1 MRARL
6 AATTISTTKLS
17 KIKGTSIRIS
27 TSYRRC
33 TRQIRLTLGRTSVLE
48 SIRLKINI
56 ACTRRFQELT
66 HYKISIAAT
75 APAQDPAYHLC
86 RVEGAK
92 RTTLQVP
99 RFHHLKYQT
108 DQSRTISMV
117 VIGRASYHPSIL
129 VVI

>member
-6 AATTISTTKLS
+6 AATTISTSKVT
-17 KIKGTSIRIS
+17 KIKGTIIRIS

-33 TRQIRLTLGRTSVLE
+33 MRQIRLALGRTSVLE

-66 HYKISIAAT
+66 HSKISIAAT
-75 APAQDPAYHLC
+75 VPALDPAYHLC
-86 RVEGAK
+86 RVDVAK
-92 RTTLQVP
+92 RTTRRVP
-99 RFHHLKYQT
+99 RSHHRKYQT

-117 VIGRASYHPSIL
+117 VTGRASYHPSIL
-129 VVI
+129 VVT